1 MSTKILSLVLGGL
14 ALSFFL
20 TIIGNAMAQDI
31 CTDNP
36 DTFDCDGICRHNN
49 CTENEENLNMS
60 CGENDCVC
68 CQPIPIICEGTV
80 CEHIPVG
87 TKEAVNGTCRKL
99 KCEAGEVVMNMC
111 DGGCA
116 CCVQSTLLF

>member
-31 CTDNP
+31 CEVDPATV
-36 DTFDCDGICRHNN
+36 DCDGICRHNN
-49 CTENEENLNMS
+49 CTENEENLNKS
-60 CGENDCVC
+60 CGANDCVC

-87 TKEAVNGTCRKL
+87 TKEAVNGTCRKYE
-99 KCEAGEVVMNMC
+99 CEDGEEVIDVC

>member
-20 TIIGNAMAQDI
+20 TIIGNAM
-31 CTDNP
+31 
-36 DTFDCDGICRHNN
+36 
-49 CTENEENLNMS
+49 
-60 CGENDCVC
+60 
-68 CQPIPIICEGTV
+68 
-80 CEHIPVG
+80 
-87 TKEAVNGTCRKL
+87 EAVNGTCRKL

-116 CCVQSTLLF
+116 CCVQSKWLSSINAITDVG